1 MVLHPND
8 DEALF
13 SLVAPHGRLLLR
25 ASVVAVIAHVFKVVF
40 VIHVVVFVFV
50 FAANDDTTPTAA
62 TLVVRRVAVV
72 KVVVIMLAKV
82 LVVRVV
88 VVLRLNKKN
97 LLLFSYVCNS
107 FGVRRFTTTNKCC
120 VQ

>member
-13 SLVAPHGRLLLR
+13 SLVAPYGGLLLR
-25 ASVVAVIAHVFKVVF
+25 ASVVAVTAYVFKVVF
-40 VIHVVVFVFV
+40 VIHVVFVFV

-82 LVVRVV
+82 VVR
-88 VVLRLNKKN
+88 K
-97 LLLFSYVCNS
+97 SS
-107 FGVRRFTTTNKCC
+107 SSSSD
-120 VQ
+120 

>member
-1 MVLHPND
+1 MLHPND

-40 VIHVVVFVFV
+40 VIHVVVVVFV

-82 LVVRVV
+82 LVVLL
-88 VVLRLNKKN
+88 LRLNKKN
-97 LLLFSYVCNS
+97 LLLFCSVLCNNS
-107 FGVRRFTTTNKCC
+107 FGVRRFTTTCMYE
-120 VQ
+120 

>member
-72 KVVVIMLAKV
+72 KVVVIMFAKV
-82 LVVRVV
+82 VKV
-88 VVLRLNKKN
+88 VVLLRLKKTSSF
-97 LLLFSYVCNS
+97 LVTYCMYVERYSS
-107 FGVRRFTTTNKCC
+107 FGVRVFS
-120 VQ
+120 

>member
-13 SLVAPHGRLLLR
+13 SLVAPYGGLLLR
-25 ASVVAVIAHVFKVVF
+25 ASVVAVIAYVFKVVF
-40 VIHVVVFVFV
+40 VVHVVFVFV

-82 LVVRVV
+82 LVVL
-88 VVLRLNKKN
+88 LRLNKKN
-97 LLLFSYVCNS
+97 LLLFCSVLCNNS
-107 FGVRRFTTTNKCC
+107 FGVRRFTTCMYE
-120 VQ
+120 